1 MRRAADGC
9 KVCVFTVLEIYVFVQ
24 ETTEPEQ
31 MVNINR
37 GHRRG
42 NNLRQGVQ
50 VASVK
55 KDIKMN

>member
-1 MRRAADGC
+1 MGVR
-9 KVCVFTVLEIYVFVQ
+9 CVFTVLEIYVFVQ

-37 GHRRG
+37 GHTRG

-50 VASVK
+50 GVSVK
-55 KDIKMN
+55 KDLRYAIVT

>member
-1 MRRAADGC
+1 MGVRC
-9 KVCVFTVLEIYVFVQ
+9 VLEIYVFVQ

-37 GHRRG
+37 GHPRE

-50 VASVK
+50 VVCMKEDLRYAIVT
-55 KDIKMN
+55 